1 VPKDG
6 GDDLVQR
13 GGGVHFQVCAA
24 AQQRL
29 DTLLQQQGPGDVPS
43 SGDLEAVAGVARFRQ
58 ASLRRSSLP
67 VTMHP
72 DAGPDLPY
80 PPVGPNGG

>member
-1 VPKDG
+1 VGCRGRQHLGRGASLHGTSTDVSKDG

-43 SGDLEAVAGVARFRQ
+43 SGDLEAMAGPPDSPGKLYGDHRFR
-58 ASLRRSSLP
+58 
-67 VTMHP
+67 
-72 DAGPDLPY
+72 
-80 PPVGPNGG
+80 